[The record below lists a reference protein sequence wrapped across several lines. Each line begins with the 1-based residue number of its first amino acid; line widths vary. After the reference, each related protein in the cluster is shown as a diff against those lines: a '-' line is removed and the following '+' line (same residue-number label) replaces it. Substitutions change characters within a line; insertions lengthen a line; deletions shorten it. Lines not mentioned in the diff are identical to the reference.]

1 MESIPIE
8 SSQDWWWYKA
18 KSNVLRYLVLST
30 CKSRPMEILEIGPG
44 KGNNLET
51 LAKFGKVDILEKDLT
66 FIQHIKKNRSE
77 SLRNAY
83 KEFSKILTKYDLI
96 ISLDVNEHIEDTK
109 EFMNLVTGLLNE
121 GGKVV
126 ISVPAYQAL
135 WSDHDVR
142 LKHFRR
148 YTWKM
153 LYEELEDYKILKRQ
167 GFNFLLLPIRYLQ
180 IKFSKNIP
188 TIKEGSSTLNSIL
201 YLISLIEHF
210 LRRLKI
216 NPKFGISLFVVAQ
229 KKSNI

>member
-18 KSNVLRYLVLST
+18 KSNVLRYLVLLT

-51 LAKFGKVDILEKDLT
+51 LAQFGKVDILETDLS
-66 FIQHIKKNRSE
+66 FIQHIKENSSKN
-77 SLRNAY
+77 LRNAY
-83 KEFSKILTKYDLI
+83 TGFSKISTKYDLI

-153 LYEELEDYKILKRQ
+153 LYKELEDYKILKRQ

-188 TIKEGSSTLNSIL
+188 TTKEGSGSLNSIL
-201 YLISLIEHF
+201 YAISLIEHF

-216 NPKFGISLFVVAQ
+216 NPKFGISLFIVAQ